1 MHLIN
6 SIYTH
11 KLDCYQKYTQV
22 SREFGNRLD
31 EVLKEI
37 EQFYYSDFWIHRFKR
52 RLQEERLNYNSIE
65 LDILQGTTSL
75 LREDSEFKL
84 FNEDPVQNGISNNKT
99 MIALNINLDPDEIN
113 DSHIK
118 NVIMHEFGHRQYN
131 QKEFEIVRYLNN
143 IILKDSKEYIK
154 DRTLTKNDLEYFS
167 DDNELRQ
174 RIIPIIK
181 EMKDNYWNSYEA
193 YQYSKNL
200 NIDDIKQIYNKK
212 YIITLL
218 ENIL

>member
-6 SIYTH
+6 LIYTH

-22 SREFGNRLD
+22 SRGFGNRLD

-84 FNEDPVQNGISNNKT
+84 FNEDSVQNGISNNKT

-131 QKEFEIVRYLNN
+131 QKEFEIVRCLNN

-181 EMKDNYWNSYEA
+181 EMKDNDWNSYET

-200 NIDDIKQIYNKK
+200 NIYDIKQIYNKK